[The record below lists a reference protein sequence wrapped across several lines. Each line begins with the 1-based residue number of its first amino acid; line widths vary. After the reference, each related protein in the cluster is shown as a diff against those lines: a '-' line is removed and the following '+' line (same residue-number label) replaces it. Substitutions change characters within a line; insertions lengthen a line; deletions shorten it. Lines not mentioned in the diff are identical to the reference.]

1 MTVPALVDLVV
12 RGREADGAVVVAF
25 FGLARRHFLCCVDGV
40 NSSFLGALCLRLWD
54 SLAPGFSLALMR
66 AVVFMTDAGLPY
78 PESRELHRYR
88 PAK

>member
-40 NSSFLGALCLRLWD
+40 NSSFLGALCLPLCD
-54 SLAPGFSLALMR
+54 PLSPDFAPASTRPAFL
-66 AVVFMTDAGLPY
+66 MTDAMLPD
-78 PESRELHRYR
+78 PESAEPHRYR